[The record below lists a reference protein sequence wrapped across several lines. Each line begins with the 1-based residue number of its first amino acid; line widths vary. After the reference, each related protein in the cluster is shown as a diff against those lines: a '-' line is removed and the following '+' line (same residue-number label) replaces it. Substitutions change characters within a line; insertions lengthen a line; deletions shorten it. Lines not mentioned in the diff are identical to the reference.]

1 MNSESLTQM
10 TEKMNSLKNNVS
22 NIVKSN
28 NYLVNLM
35 VIFFIMFLVFLLFIY
50 IQTELGKKQT
60 NCDKIHSYYKESNSL
75 SSINLNNDEYKYLLN
90 EYYILSA
97 YNCCCSGNNKNDYVD
112 LCALENC
119 IKQGAR
125 FLDFQIYNKN
135 NKPVVASSSKNSFK
149 YKETY
154 NYLEISDVFQTI
166 NNKAFVSG
174 SCPNPNDPLLLYFR
188 MYTDDQNIY
197 DTLGENINS
206 YLSERL
212 LSSVTYSD
220 ESHGNNIFNKKLY
233 NFMKKIIIIVDK
245 TDESLFNNSKL
256 KHYTNITSGPKS
268 PFIQKM
274 NYFSISTNQ
283 DNSSLITYNKLNST
297 IVIPD
302 LSTSNLNYD
311 PSIPLS
317 TGCQFISMNIQNKDT
332 YLQFLMDKFNNKNSA
347 FILKPDNL
355 RPSRQVIPSQNKI
368 PDDQNCIPKDR
379 TITVGTEEIKVTV

>member
-1 MNSESLTQM
+1 MSEKNINLM
-10 TEKMNSLKNNVS
+10 EKMNSMKNNIS
-22 NIVKSN
+22 NIVRSN

-35 VIFFIMFLVFLLFIY
+35 VLLFIVFLVFLLFIY
-50 IQTELGKKQT
+50 IKQEISKKSS
-60 NCDKIHSYYKESNSL
+60 NCDRINSQYQESNSL
-75 SSINLNNDEYKYLLN
+75 TSINLNRPEYNYLLN

-135 NKPVVASSSKNSFK
+135 NNPIVATSSETSYK

-154 NYLEISDVFQTI
+154 NYLNISDVFQTI
-166 NNKAFVSG
+166 MNKAFVSG
-174 SCPNPNDPLLLYFR
+174 SCPNPNDPLILYFR
-188 MYTDDQNIY
+188 MYTDESSVY
-197 DTLGENINS
+197 DSLADNINL
-206 YLSERL
+206 YLSNRL
-212 LSSVTYSD
+212 LSSVTYAD
-220 ESHGNNIFNKKLY
+220 ESHGKNIFNKKLY
-233 NFMKKIIIIVDK
+233 NFVGKIIIVVDK
-245 TDESLFNNSKL
+245 KDVNLFDNSKL

-283 DNSSLITYNKLNST
+283 DNSSLIKNNKMCST

-311 PSIPLS
+311 PSIPLA
-317 TGCQFISMNIQNKDT
+317 TGCQFISMNLQNKDS
-332 YLQFLMDKFNNKNSA
+332 YLQFLFDKFNNKSTA
-347 FILKPDNL
+347 FLLKPENL
-355 RPSRQVIPSQNKI
+355 RPMRQELPAQTPIPESK
-368 PDDQNCIPKDR
+368 NCIPKER
-379 TITVGTEEIKVTV
+379 TIKVGTQEVKVTV